1 MQDLCDNRRRKIGYT
16 CVYPN
21 AKLLPMKDAAIRI
34 RVERELRTSF
44 LEACRTTERQA
55 SDVLREFMQAYVERY
70 LGGQGDLFPSKKPA
84 KKPVP
89 RGLPHDC

>member
-1 MQDLCDNRRRKIGYT
+1 MKCTDIFLTLVFGSIAPETPYT

-70 LGGQGDLFPSKKPA
+70 LGGQGDLFPSRDYA
-84 KKPVP
+84 
-89 RGLPHDC
+89 

>member
-1 MQDLCDNRRRKIGYT
+1 M
-16 CVYPN
+16 YPN

-70 LGGQGDLFPSKKPA
+70 LGG
-84 KKPVP
+84 
-89 RGLPHDC
+89 

>member
-1 MQDLCDNRRRKIGYT
+1 
-16 CVYPN
+16 
-21 AKLLPMKDAAIRI
+21 MKDAAIRI

-70 LGGQGDLFPSKKPA
+70 LGGQGDLFPK
-84 KKPVP
+84 
-89 RGLPHDC
+89 